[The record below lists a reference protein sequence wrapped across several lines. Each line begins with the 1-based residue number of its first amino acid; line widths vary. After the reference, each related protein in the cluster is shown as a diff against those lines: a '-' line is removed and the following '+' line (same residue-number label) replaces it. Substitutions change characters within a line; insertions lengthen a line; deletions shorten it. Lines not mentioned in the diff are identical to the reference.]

1 MFEPGVLIGNAS
13 LPLKQTNKPGVLN
26 EEKTVGV
33 GESMVIDSCGNGTEG
48 NTIFVVEVIG
58 NATIFVEVIANAS
71 VCNGISGVSSGIDVV
86 VVVPYVA
93 VVVIVVKCVAVVVS
107 ADSADD

>member
-1 MFEPGVLIGNAS
+1 
-13 LPLKQTNKPGVLN
+13 
-26 EEKTVGV
+26 
-33 GESMVIDSCGNGTEG
+33 MVIDSCGNGTEG

-71 VCNGISGVSSGIDVV
+71 VCNGTSGVSSGIDIV
-86 VVVPYVA
+86 VVVPHV
-93 VVVIVVKCVAVVVS
+93 VVVIGVKCVAVVVS